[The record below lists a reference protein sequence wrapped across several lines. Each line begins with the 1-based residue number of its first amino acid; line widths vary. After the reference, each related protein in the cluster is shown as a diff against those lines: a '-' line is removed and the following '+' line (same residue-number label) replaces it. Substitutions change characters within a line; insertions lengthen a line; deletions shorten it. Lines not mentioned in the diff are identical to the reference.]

1 MLTSRVLFLSTYDT
15 KLDFDDLFHNHGLAE
30 SINKVRIY
38 AMKIKQPLTRS
49 RTLLA
54 TPKAT
59 PKAVP
64 RLLPLQYKRKRCLRV

>member
-15 KLDFDDLFHNHGLAE
+15 ELDFDDLFNSHHLAE
-30 SINKVRIY
+30 SINQVRIY
-38 AMKIKQPLTRS
+38 AMKTKISLTRS

-64 RLLPLQYKRKRCLRV
+64 RPFPPQYRCKRCPRL